1 MKKIDFYF
9 MGPQGP
15 WSGPYVENNKLMIT
29 FFAKLDFS
37 RFFIGVINGS
47 GVSFGQ
53 VTNLEFIPHHMTAL
67 PVHMCLDFQASYNFE
82 RRKRLFAYP
91 FDHELWIPPCRLR
104 WFPRY
109 LVHPNQPLTPTQDNV
124 AFFQHLKASEN

>member
-1 MKKIDFYF
+1 

-29 FFAKLDFS
+29 FFSKLDFS

-53 VTNLEFIPHHMTAL
+53 LENLLEFISHHMTAL
-67 PVHMCLDFQASYNFE
+67 PVYMYLDFQAFYNF
-82 RRKRLFAYP
+82 
-91 FDHELWIPPCRLR
+91 
-104 WFPRY
+104 
-109 LVHPNQPLTPTQDNV
+109 
-124 AFFQHLKASEN
+124 